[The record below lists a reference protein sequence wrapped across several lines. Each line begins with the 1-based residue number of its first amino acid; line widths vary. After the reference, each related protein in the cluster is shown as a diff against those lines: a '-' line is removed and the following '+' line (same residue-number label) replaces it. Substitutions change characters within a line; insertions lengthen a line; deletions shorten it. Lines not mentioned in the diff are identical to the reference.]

1 MTQASEVGERLD
13 RAAFDRLFQ
22 QVSNWG
28 RFGPDDERGALNHL
42 RPEHVRRAVALVTE
56 GRSVSL
62 SRPFDTEPGPDNTK
76 PALHYMSNL
85 GDRDEPEPTANMD
98 FVGVDYH
105 GKAVSHLDALCHIVY
120 RGQLYQGRASSDV
133 VGSTGS
139 SFGAVTNLADGIVGR
154 GVLLDAAAAEGVQW
168 LEPGRALLPG
178 DLEAIE
184 ARLGVRVGPGDI
196 VLVRSGQFA
205 RRAALGPWDSNAASA
220 GLDPLAMPWLA
231 ERQVAVLGGDGDS
244 DARPSRVEGVSSPI
258 HVLAIVAMGMSL
270 LDNLDLERLS
280 AECARLGRYEF
291 CFVAAPLVVPG
302 GTGSPV
308 NALALL

>member
-1 MTQASEVGERLD
+1 MTQASEGGERLD
-13 RAAFDRLFQ
+13 RAAFDRLFE

-28 RFGPDDERGALNHL
+28 RFGPDDERGTLNL
-42 RPEHVRRAVALVTE
+42 IRPEHVRAAAGLVQE

-62 SRPFDTEPGPDNTK
+62 ARPFDTVPGPDNTK

-85 GDRDEPEPTANMD
+85 GDRDTPEPTANMD
-98 FVGVDYH
+98 FVGVDFH

-120 RGQLYQGRASSDV
+120 RGQLYQGRSSEAV
-133 VGSTGS
+133 VHSTGS
-139 SFGAVTNLADGIVGR
+139 SFAAVTNAADGIVGR
-154 GVLLDAAAAEGVQW
+154 GVLLDAAAAEGVEW
-168 LEPGRALLPG
+168 LEPGRALGPA

-184 ARLGVRVGPGDI
+184 SRLGARVGPGDI
-196 VLVRSGQFA
+196 VLLRSGQFA
-205 RRAALGPWDSNAASA
+205 RRAALGPWDSDATSA
-220 GLDPLAMPWLA
+220 GLDPSAMPWLA
-231 ERQVAVLGGDGDS
+231 ERQVAALGGDGDS

-258 HVLAIVAMGMSL
+258 HVLAIVAMGMNL
-270 LDNLDLERLS
+270 FDNLDLERLS